1 MAFKRYENFVAGKT
15 QKRIDNELKKCPFCE
30 EDPHWLLD
38 LTNGLTSIKIICM
51 CEKCKAKLF
60 YECPGMLSFK
70 ENMTV
75 IDVGDKN
82 IHNLSLNAIY
92 NVYALKSLTNPSTPE
107 EVKIEP
113 QIESKATDTDS
124 INNHK
129 KGIIWGIITASVLF
143 IAMFIWL
150 IMPVFGL
157 TDPGPSDLVAV
168 EQSNMEVQELAG
180 AYYVTITGS
189 AKNTSNQT
197 MDYVSI
203 TFTIYDAFGNVIG
216 TAMDNQTNLG
226 AGETWLYS
234 AVGFTTT
241 ARPVT
246 WKSSDVTVLCD

>member
-1 MAFKRYENFVAGKT
+1 MS
-15 QKRIDNELKKCPFCE
+15 C
-30 EDPHWLLD
+30 
-38 LTNGLTSIKIICM
+38 
-51 CEKCKAKLF
+51 
-60 YECPGMLSFK
+60 
-70 ENMTV
+70 
-75 IDVGDKN
+75 
-82 IHNLSLNAIY
+82 
-92 NVYALKSLTNPSTPE
+92 
-107 EVKIEP
+107 
-113 QIESKATDTDS
+113 
-124 INNHK
+124 NNHK
-129 KGIIWGIITASVLF
+129 KGIIWGSIAASILF